1 MHLSDDPAHA
11 VDSKEALAAHIL
23 SLRADLLERGDE
35 WENPTLERYLEALA
49 AWIRSSDGWYR
60 NFNQEMPPNGDWTLF
75 ARALSA
81 AVVYE

>member
-1 MHLSDDPAHA
+1 M
-11 VDSKEALAAHIL
+11 EHIL
-23 SLRADLLERGDE
+23 SLRADLLERGDK

-49 AWIRSSDGWYR
+49 SWLAVSPNWYR
-60 NFNQEMPPNGDWTLF
+60 NFGQEMPTGGDWTLF